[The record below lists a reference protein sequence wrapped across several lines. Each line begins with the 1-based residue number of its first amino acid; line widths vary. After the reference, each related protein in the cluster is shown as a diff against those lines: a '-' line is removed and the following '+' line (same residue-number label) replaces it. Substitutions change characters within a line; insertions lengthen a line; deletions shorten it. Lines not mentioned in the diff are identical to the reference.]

1 MKIKQLRLEPVPLAN
16 LRDVGGGLVR
26 FRQEVDDDGL
36 PTLMRSICDLGLVTP
51 PVVWKTTASDTDR
64 RSTDVEEPLYVV
76 LDGCRRV
83 DALRKL
89 AQPSEGGHAPP
100 ESVQCIIVEGR
111 PDMARDFR
119 AQLQLGGLFRLETN
133 AGDAAVGLSEF
144 LLGWERQVDVA
155 RALRISQGYVSTLI
169 KLAASLVPEALE
181 ALRSGKIDKDKAAKL
196 AKLVNP
202 DGSPKQEKQR
212 AALEKLLSKPKPRKP
227 RKPRRKTVSRAKPR
241 FIARIAAP
249 AVP

>member
-1 MKIKQLRLEPVPLAN
+1 
-16 LRDVGGGLVR
+16 
-26 FRQEVDDDGL
+26 
-36 PTLMRSICDLGLVTP
+36 
-51 PVVWKTTASDTDR
+51 
-64 RSTDVEEPLYVV
+64 
-76 LDGCRRV
+76 
-83 DALRKL
+83 
-89 AQPSEGGHAPP
+89 
-100 ESVQCIIVEGR
+100 
-111 PDMARDFR
+111 
-119 AQLQLGGLFRLETN
+119 LFRLETN

-155 RALRISQGYVSTLI
+155 RALGISQGYVSTLI

-212 AALEKLLSKPKPRKP
+212 AALEKLLSTPKPRKP